1 MLRVRSAG
9 GAAVDADL
17 SGSPVA
23 DMVRR
28 GRDDESGSAGAFLK
42 RKRIESVA
50 VNRHLAVGALESW
63 RVTRLKRRLIVWCL
77 GAALLLVL
85 VLASTVGAVPLP
97 FAELFHALVGDET
110 MSQWQ

>member
-28 GRDDESGSAGAFLK
+28 GRDDESGSAESFLK
-42 RKRIESVA
+42 RKRIKSVA
-50 VNRHLAVGALESW
+50 VNRRLAVGALESW
-63 RVTRLKRRLIVWCL
+63 RITRLKRRLIVWCL

-85 VLASTVGAVPLP
+85 VLASMVGAVPLP
-97 FAELFHALVGDET
+97 FAELFHALVGSAT
-110 MSQWQ
+110 GR